1 MARPKTATKPTP
13 KAAPKARAKA
23 QPEEKA
29 RPARQSSAGRTL
41 IIAEKPSVAADLA
54 RALGKFKKEKDWF
67 ENDDTVI
74 SSAIGH
80 LVEIQYP
87 LAEGEKKPGW
97 NFKVLPLLPGHFDL
111 HPIKRT
117 EDRF

>member
-1 MARPKTATKPTP
+1 MARTTTAVKPAP

-23 QPEEKA
+23 SAEEKSRPA
-29 RPARQSSAGRTL
+29 RPAGAGRTL

-54 RALGKFKKEKDWF
+54 RVLGRFKKEKDWF
-67 ENDDTVI
+67 ENDDYVI

-97 NFKVLPLLPGHFDL
+97 NFKVLPLLPDHFDL

-117 EDRF
+117 